1 MCFSES
7 GSRWGRGLVPLV
19 LAAVLSQPGGSIEAL
34 QDEKPAEGG
43 VKKKKS
49 PIPELA
55 ADQLPKRTRARPDP
69 AKSQVELDAI
79 HVTIVEMAQTMAGKR
94 YTPQTRVV
102 QNYLGEYLRRAG
114 YRIVENPA
122 KARYRVSGKIS
133 TIFDTEL
140 ILRNKIIA
148 WKYAGT
154 ITAKLQDANG
164 KVLQEI
170 DIPEVFRLNVKS
182 EKSAIWDLRR
192 FLAHIIYSEICLKG
206 AELTNG
212 RIVKL
217 IESLAVDSFDQVEDI
232 EASAVVEKLAGHG
245 LEAVPYLLQALTD
258 TRTVMVKAAY
268 PGLKVP
274 TDLKIYHLAD
284 KTLEEIFQKV
294 SRMELK
300 TPPQLRFYIIAG
312 WENEWRRFCK
322 PFRESPEA
330 DRRKHALLKKS
341 AGAVQEKNLRVLD
354 FSLYGKKPGKGKVG
368 EPKEA
373 DKEPSE
379 DKAEP
384 KKQP

>member
-1 MCFSES
+1 MFFSECRS
-7 GSRWGRGLVPLV
+7 CWGSGLVPLV
-19 LAAVLSQPGGSIEAL
+19 LAAVLLQPGGSVDAL

-43 VKKKKS
+43 VKKKKP

-55 ADQLPKRTRARPDP
+55 ADQLPKQTRARPDP

-79 HVTIVEMAQTMAGKR
+79 HVTIVEMPQTMPGKR
-94 YTPQTRVV
+94 NTPQTSVV
-102 QNYLGEYLRRAG
+102 KNNHREYLPRPR

-154 ITAKLQDANG
+154 ISAKLQDANG
-164 KVLQEI
+164 KVLQEM

-192 FLAHIIYSEICLKG
+192 FLAHLIYSELCLKG
-206 AELTNG
+206 DELTNG
-212 RIVKL
+212 KIVSL

-232 EASAVVEKLAGHG
+232 EASAVVEKLADHG
-245 LEAVPYLLQALTD
+245 LQAVPYLLQALTD
-258 TRTVMVKAAY
+258 TRTVMVKAVY

-284 KTLEEIFQKV
+284 KVLE
-294 SRMELK
+294 L
-300 TPPQLRFYIIAG
+300 
-312 WENEWRRFCK
+312 
-322 PFRESPEA
+322 
-330 DRRKHALLKKS
+330 
-341 AGAVQEKNLRVLD
+341 
-354 FSLYGKKPGKGKVG
+354 SLIHI
-368 EPKEA
+368 
-373 DKEPSE
+373 
-379 DKAEP
+379 
-384 KKQP
+384 